1 MFGQIL
7 WRLCSTVKAVTN
19 TLDLLAALPSNADLL
34 AKELAATKER
44 LSVLRKLARIA
55 KAEAAKKA
63 KRRDTGH
70 PAVK

>member
-1 MFGQIL
+1 
-7 WRLCSTVKAVTN
+7 VKATTN

-55 KAEAAKKA
+55 KAEAAKRA
-63 KRRDTGH
+63 KRQSAT
-70 PAVK
+70 PSAVK